1 MFVVILISLNL
12 LYPYTFTGVWYR
24 TFLLLGAIAS
34 FYTYQ
39 KLKQTKNDSWISRS
53 LSRLNYMFLLVMF
66 LCFFIVFLNKDIL
79 YNVYIFPFYLIL
91 IYPYRQWWP
100 VRCQAPSILSLCGL
114 SLIFRRFCIRKS
126 WCEPALRTEF
136 HSFPFFSPDY
146 LYLAGFAFLIHSFP
160 WSVSWAG
167 VVWSFRRLFPAPRLP
182 ADWSGRCFPRT
193 WSPFCP
199 LR

>member
-1 MFVVILISLNL
+1 MKNSILYNDLSNMFVVILISLNL

-39 KLKQTKNDSWISRS
+39 KLKQAKNDSWIFRS

-91 IYPYRQWWP
+91 IRHENFICAESLQHGKKFFPPCHTLPTPLQDKAT
-100 VRCQAPSILSLCGL
+100 QQQLSQQ
-114 SLIFRRFCIRKS
+114 
-126 WCEPALRTEF
+126 
-136 HSFPFFSPDY
+136 
-146 LYLAGFAFLIHSFP
+146 
-160 WSVSWAG
+160 
-167 VVWSFRRLFPAPRLP
+167 
-182 ADWSGRCFPRT
+182 
-193 WSPFCP
+193 
-199 LR
+199 